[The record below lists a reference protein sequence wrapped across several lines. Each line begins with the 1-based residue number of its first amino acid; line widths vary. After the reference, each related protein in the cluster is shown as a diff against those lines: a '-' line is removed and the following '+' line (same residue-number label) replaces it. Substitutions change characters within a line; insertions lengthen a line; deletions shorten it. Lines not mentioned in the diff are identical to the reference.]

1 MKTRFHVAC
10 LLAVG
15 AATSLAQGGLI
26 DFEGFF
32 PSGPSVSYVSDG
44 VTVMFSDP
52 SGVFH
57 LATFGGSFPIDGVLF
72 PGSYNLTVTFSSAV
86 DNVTVG
92 NLITGLYTSEV
103 DVITGMAYDSSNNL
117 LGTKSIADASVAAG
131 VSRFVMISS
140 DKAVNPTSVMGATK
154 RLAELY
160 VQWLHR
166 QTLGGRTKMS
176 MVRFGN
182 VLGSRGSLVPILRRQ
197 IAHGGPVTVTHPEMT
212 RYSMTIPEAAA
223 LIVQASAFGD
233 EGQVFVLDMGEPVS
247 ILELARR
254 DSDARIGAGKDIE
267 SQDYGAA
274 TGGEDA
280 RGALVFG

>member
-52 SGVFH
+52 AGVFH

-117 LGTKSIADASVAAG
+117 LGTVTNS
-131 VSRFVMISS
+131 
-140 DKAVNPTSVMGATK
+140 NPTHTLAFTGISKIVYTAPNTGFAISYLSFVPAPGVAGLFGLAALGAT
-154 RLAELY
+154 
-160 VQWLHR
+160 
-166 QTLGGRTKMS
+166 
-176 MVRFGN
+176 
-182 VLGSRGSLVPILRRQ
+182 RR
-197 IAHGGPVTVTHPEMT
+197 
-212 RYSMTIPEAAA
+212 
-223 LIVQASAFGD
+223 
-233 EGQVFVLDMGEPVS
+233 
-247 ILELARR
+247 RR
-254 DSDARIGAGKDIE
+254 
-267 SQDYGAA
+267 
-274 TGGEDA
+274 
-280 RGALVFG
+280 